1 MYAAPHL
8 SQPQISHSSI
18 PPSHMDHQ
26 TSSVPPIAY
35 NSPQSSTQPM
45 TEFPQMDSGLAV
57 HVFTQR
63 DDPISFL
70 NKEMAFLIVVGSS
83 RSPSTKNQLRTSS
96 NSRNHATIQD
106 GREGRQGCLN
116 VIIVKVKDTWLG
128 NALSL
133 RGLGMLHGFR
143 KRQCWFRS
151 NFG

>member
-57 HVFTQR
+57 HVFNQGVTVQQVLKEGKDNSYER
-63 DDPISFL
+63 DWLYGIMARLCTKPKSPRNDSCLREKGNCWLKYKNLVTFWMEEKL
-70 NKEMAFLIVVGSS
+70 AFLTDPGIPDG
-83 RSPSTKNQLRTSS
+83 QD
-96 NSRNHATIQD
+96 AQQTI
-106 GREGRQGCLN
+106 LN
-116 VIIVKVKDTWLG
+116 TV
-128 NALSL
+128 A
-133 RGLGMLHGFR
+133 F
-143 KRQCWFRS
+143 
-151 NFG
+151 